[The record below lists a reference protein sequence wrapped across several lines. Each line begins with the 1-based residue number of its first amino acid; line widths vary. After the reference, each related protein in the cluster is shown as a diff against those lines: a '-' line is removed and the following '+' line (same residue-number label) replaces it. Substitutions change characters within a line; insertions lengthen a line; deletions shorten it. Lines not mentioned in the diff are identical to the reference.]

1 MEGGIMKGSKAN
13 LTKKRL
19 FSLIFAIVFG
29 VSLMPTLAID
39 SLAADFEVDGLN
51 NRQSTSGTAAAT
63 NIKVDSENATTSLVV
78 KATSVGE
85 KVTIY
90 KIASVNYDT
99 VTKKYS
105 DAYWVTQVS
114 DWLKAYDNYSTD
126 GVIKTAYA
134 SPKNLASASQ
144 STWAEFYKYLL
155 YNRDSSG
162 PLNVIE
168 YGSSSSVE
176 NENTVYEGKLTPYKE
191 SVTVTE
197 EDSLEVTFSDL
208 ELGIYAVMVTEDA
221 KRFTPVVKD
230 LTPKV
235 NGPEGNYY
243 VDSVY
248 FAELKSAD
256 ATIDKTI
263 NRKQADDVRI
273 GEVVDFDVDITLP
286 TLYKDRVTYTKAMD
300 QTYSMYIEDYMSPAF
315 TIYDANNDGESNE
328 LDVSFTTTGSKE
340 GSVREDWPTNPF
352 DYYEIADETY
362 DKSGLTEGEDYY
374 ELSDS
379 NISDYTSNCT
389 TLASLDGYEAGHSYY
404 AIKRSAPVYTLDE
417 IKVKENADGV
427 ECTYIKLNLNVGV
440 LKQMM
445 KDDEEGRTYDT
456 AIVTLSYKAIVTDKI
471 EVNSEANYN
480 TAAIVYE
487 GTSGIAD
494 TVRAYTYGMQ
504 LIKLDGDSNEALAGA
519 QFNLYKEVN
528 TYLKVENEFVW
539 QADMNGSESD
549 TLGVTLEEIQEDI
562 DEKGPES
569 DYYIYQQTMEAEGTT
584 PSGFAYNKDD
594 VIARVFV
601 KYTAGYIDENTPY
614 NGSITS
620 VATENG
626 ILVKGL
632 DDGNYVLMETKAPS
646 GYNSLA
652 EDILFTISRIDD
664 ETAQL
669 EFNGSLC
676 GFFDGYDSNKQLIE
690 NGISVLKVLNYK
702 GLTLP
707 STGGKGILLFTL
719 IGIVIMSSSLVF
731 MILRQRQVDPKSYM

>member
-1 MEGGIMKGSKAN
+1 MKKVN
-13 LTKKRL
+13 TKTMKKRL
-19 FSLIFAIVFG
+19 LSLIFVFLLMMSLLPAMAIN
-29 VSLMPTLAID
+29 
-39 SLAADFEVDGLN
+39 SLAADFDVDSLN
-51 NRQSTSGTAAAT
+51 NRENTSGTAAAS

-78 KATSVGE
+78 KTTSVGE

-105 DAYWVTQVS
+105 DPYWVTQVS
-114 DWLKAYDNYSTD
+114 DWLQAYDNYSSNGT
-126 GVIKTAYA
+126 IKTAYA

-144 STWAEFYKYLL
+144 STWTEFYKYLL

-176 NENTVYEGKLTPYKE
+176 DENTVYQGKLTPYKD
-191 SVTVTE
+191 SVTV
-197 EDSLEVTFSDL
+197 EDVENLEVTFSDL
-208 ELGIYAVMVTEDA
+208 ELGIYAVMVTADA

-230 LTPKV
+230 LTPKI

-256 ATIDKTI
+256 ATIDKKI
-263 NRKQADDVRI
+263 NGKQADDVRI

-286 TLYKDRVTYTKAMD
+286 TLYKDRVTYTRAMD
-300 QTYSMYIEDYMSPAF
+300 QAYSMYIEDYMSPAF
-315 TIYDANNDGESNE
+315 TIYDANNDGVSNE
-328 LDVSFTTTGSKE
+328 LDVSFTTTGSME
-340 GSVREDWPTNPF
+340 GSVKEDFPTIPF

-362 DKSGLTEGEDYY
+362 DKTGLTEGEDYY
-374 ELSDS
+374 ELTDG
-379 NISDYTSNCT
+379 NISDYTTNCT
-389 TLASLDGYEAGHSYY
+389 SLALLDGYEAGHSYY
-404 AIKRSAPVYTLDE
+404 AIKKSAPVYTLDE
-417 IKVKENADGV
+417 IRTKENADGV
-427 ECTYIKLNLNVGV
+427 ECTYIKLNINVGV
-440 LKQMM
+440 LKQMI
-445 KDDEEGRTYDT
+445 KDDTDGRTYDT

-471 EVNSEANYN
+471 EVNSEGNYN
-480 TAAIVYE
+480 TATIVYE
-487 GTSGIAD
+487 GTSGISD

-504 LIKLDGDSNEALAGA
+504 LIKLDGNSQEALAGA

-528 TYLKVENEFVW
+528 TYIEDNKQFIW
-539 QADMNGSESD
+539 QADMNGSAAD
-549 TLGVTLEEIQEDI
+549 TLELSFEEIEEDI
-562 DEKGPES
+562 NSKGPES
-569 DYYIYQQTMEAEGTT
+569 NYYVYTQTMEDAGVTT
-584 PSGFAYNKDD
+584 SGVAYEKNA
-594 VIARVFV
+594 VVARVFV
-601 KYTAGYIDENTPY
+601 KYTAGAINEETPFE
-614 NGSITS
+614 GSLTS
-620 VATENG
+620 VASDTG

-632 DDGNYVLMETKAPS
+632 DAGNYILMETKAPS

-676 GFFDGYDSNKQLIE
+676 GFFDSYDSNKQLIE
-690 NGISVLKVLNYK
+690 NGIAVLKVLNYR

-707 STGGKGILLFTL
+707 STGGIGILIFTIL
-719 IGIVIMSSSLVF
+719 GMVIMSSSLLLL
-731 MILRQRQVDPKSYM
+731 ILRQRNLDPSSYM